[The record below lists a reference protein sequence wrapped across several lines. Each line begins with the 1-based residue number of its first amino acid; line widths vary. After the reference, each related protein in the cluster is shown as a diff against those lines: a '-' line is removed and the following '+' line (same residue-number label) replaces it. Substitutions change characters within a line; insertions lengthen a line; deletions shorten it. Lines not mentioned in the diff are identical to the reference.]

1 MRVKYLIP
9 AVIALLLLA
18 QCKNETAE
26 KLNGIWQVD
35 KAEVNGTTIDGSTV
49 GAWLWEFNDEGGY
62 LIIAA
67 GAKDKGTFKLS
78 GKNLTLKSQTFKER
92 AETVYQIQAIDSANL
107 VLYSESNNNKS
118 TFRFIRKGEGEIG
131 EDD

>member
-92 AETVYQIQAIDSANL
+92 AETVYQIQAIDSVNL